1 VQLNERLG
9 QFIGMLET
17 QRLHDPDARV
27 ARCVAGMFNPV
38 LYPGLDARIEV
49 SQEEIG
55 HLAGISRQRVNQALQ
70 ALQQARL
77 LRAEYGAVV
86 IEDLDGLR
94 RYGA

>member
-1 VQLNERLG
+1 
-9 QFIGMLET
+9 M
-17 QRLHDPDARV
+17 
-27 ARCVAGMFNPV
+27 
-38 LYPGLDARIEV
+38 DARIEV

-70 ALQQARL
+70 TLQQAGL
-77 LRAEYGAVV
+77 LHVEYGSIV